1 VIPVVVG
8 SSPIGHPKNFNDFK
22 PGDAGL
28 FVSGR
33 STAITGHDPGITRDL
48 QAWLA

>member
-1 VIPVVVG
+1 VG

-22 PGDAGL
+22 PGVAGL

-33 STAITGHDPGITRDL
+33 STAITRHDPALPAIFEPV
-48 QAWLA
+48 

>member
-1 VIPVVVG
+1 VSGITCKLC
-8 SSPIGHPKNFNDFK
+8 IGKHINDFK
-22 PGDAGL
+22 PGGAGL

-33 STAITGHDPGITRDL
+33 STAITRHDPGITRDF